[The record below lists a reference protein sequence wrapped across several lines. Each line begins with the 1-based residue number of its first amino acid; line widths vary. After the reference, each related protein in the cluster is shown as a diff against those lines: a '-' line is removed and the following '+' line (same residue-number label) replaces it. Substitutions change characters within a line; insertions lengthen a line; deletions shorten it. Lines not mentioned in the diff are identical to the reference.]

1 MVIKQTSEQLYETKV
16 LDHLGLVAGMCK
28 ELKIAELIDEHLPS
42 SSSDKILSTGNA
54 VVALILNGL
63 GFVNK
68 RLYLVSHFFKNKPV
82 DKLLGVSYLTSAHIN
97 DDTLGRSLDA
107 VYEYGVNN
115 LYALVSQSAIKYLST
130 QYGLQ
135 VGSGQLDNTT
145 FHLHGKEKSLELED
159 GKMLEIVKGYSK
171 DHRPDLVQIGLQLI
185 VENKSRIPLLMKVL
199 SGNEEEGKSYGS
211 FIKDYAH
218 QLDKDYGVKMV
229 VVDSKLY
236 NKDNLSI
243 LSEKD
248 NLKWITRVPNH
259 LKAVKDIVENIDK
272 SSLNSLTSLKPL
284 KSSKDLKDNEDYK
297 NYKDYKDYK
306 YQIVCNSYGSVAQ
319 RWLVLFSPTKYQR
332 DLNALNKKILKAT
345 QAAQKSCKQFLKT
358 EYETKQAALQA
369 ASIFSKKLKYNN
381 LEDVSV
387 KTKKHYSK
395 AGKPKKGQAPDRIT
409 YHIQATI
416 GSDIEQYEAE
426 KEKIGYFI
434 LATNE
439 LDENAIPNEK
449 LLEHY
454 KNQSSVERSFRFL
467 KDPNIVASS
476 LFVQKPERMTAIMMI
491 MTLCLLVYS
500 ALEYATRTLLK
511 KNNLNFPNQ
520 QGKPIQ
526 NPSMKWIF
534 EYFEGIHVL
543 YTPNNQRIILNMD
556 EHQKLILR
564 LLGLNFQHFYT

>member
-1 MVIKQTSEQLYETKV
+1 MVIKQTSEQLYKTKV
-16 LDHLGLVAGMCK
+16 LDHLGLVAGMCQD
-28 ELKIAELIDEHLPS
+28 LKIAELIDKQIPNT
-42 SSSDKILSTGNA
+42 SSDKILSTGNA

-82 DKLLGVSYLTSAHIN
+82 DKLLGVNYLKSSHIN
-97 DDTLGRSLDA
+97 DDTLGRSLDSI
-107 VYEYGVNN
+107 YDYGVNN
-115 LYALVSQSAIKYLST
+115 LYALISHHAINYLCKHH
-130 QYGLQ
+130 GLEL
-135 VGSGQLDNTT
+135 GSGQLDNTT

-159 GKMLEIVKGYSK
+159 GSILEIVKGYSK

-185 VENKSRIPLLMKVL
+185 VENKSRVPLLMKVL

-211 FIKDYAH
+211 FIKDYAD
-218 QLDKDYGVKMV
+218 QLDKDYGVKLV

-243 LSEKD
+243 LSEKGA
-248 NLKWITRVPNH
+248 LKWITRAPNH
-259 LKAVKDIVENIDK
+259 LKAVKDVIENIDK
-272 SSLNSLTSLKPL
+272 SSLQPL
-284 KSSKDLKDNEDYK
+284 KGYEDYK
-297 NYKDYKDYK
+297 YKV
-306 YQIVCNSYGSVAQ
+306 VCNNYGLVAQ
-319 RWLVLFSPTKYQR
+319 RWLVLFSQTKYQR
-332 DLNALNKKILKAT
+332 DLTTLNKRLLKTT
-345 QAAQKSCKQFLKT
+345 QAAQKSLKQLLKA
-358 EYETKQAALQA
+358 EYETEQAALEA
-369 ASIFSKKLKYNN
+369 AHLFAENLKYNH
-381 LEDVSV
+381 LEDVHV
-387 KTKKHYSK
+387 KSKKHYSK
-395 AGKPKKGQAPDRIT
+395 AGKPKKGQEPDRIT
-409 YHIQATI
+409 YHIQAI
-416 GSDIEQYEAE
+416 MSSEIEQYKAE

-439 LDENAIPNEK
+439 LDENTISDEK

-511 KNNLNFPNQ
+511 KNNLSFPNQ
-520 QGKPIQ
+520 QGKLIQ
-526 NPSMKWIF
+526 NPSMKWVF
-534 EYFEGIHVL
+534 EYFEGIHIL
-543 YTPNNQRIILNMD
+543 YAPSN
-556 EHQKLILR
+556 QKLILNMNEYQKLILK

>member
-1 MVIKQTSEQLYETKV
+1 MVIKKRREELYETKV

-28 ELKIAELIDEHLPS
+28 ELKIAELIDEHIPS

-82 DKLLGVSYLTSAHIN
+82 DKLLGVSYLKSSHLN
-97 DDTLGRSLDA
+97 DDALGRSLDA
-107 VYEYGVNN
+107 IYDYGVSN
-115 LYALVSQSAIKYLST
+115 LYALISHYAIDYLCKH
-130 QYGLQ
+130 YGLEL
-135 VGSGQLDNTT
+135 GSGQLDNTT
-145 FHLHGKEKSLELED
+145 FHLHGKEKELELED
-159 GKMLEIVKGYSK
+159 GRVLEIVKGYSK

-185 VENKSRIPLLMKVL
+185 VENKSRVPLLMKVL
-199 SGNEEEGKSYGS
+199 SGNEEEGKSYGN
-211 FIKDYAH
+211 FIKDYTQ
-218 QLDKDYGVKMV
+218 QLDKDYGVKLV

-243 LSEKD
+243 LSEKG

-259 LKAVKDIVENIDK
+259 LKAVKDVIENIDK
-272 SSLNSLTSLKPL
+272 SSLKLLRN
-284 KSSKDLKDNEDYK
+284 NE
-297 NYKDYKDYK
+297 DYK
-306 YQIVCNSYGSVAQ
+306 YQIVCNNYGLVRQ
-319 RWLVLFSPTKYQR
+319 RWLVLFSKTKYQR
-332 DLNALNKKILKAT
+332 DLKGLNKRLLKTT
-345 QAAQKSCKQFLKT
+345 QAAQKSLKQLLKT
-358 EYETKQAALQA
+358 GYDTEQSALEAADV
-369 ASIFSKKLKYNN
+369 FSNKLKYNK
-381 LEDVSV
+381 LEDISV

-395 AGKPKKGQAPDRIT
+395 AGKPKKGQKPDRIT

-416 GSDIEQYEAE
+416 SSDIEQYEAE

-439 LDENAIPNEK
+439 LDENVITNEQ

-476 LFVQKPERMTAIMMI
+476 LFVQKPERMTAIIMI

-500 ALEYATRTLLK
+500 ALEYSTRTLLK
-511 KNNLNFPNQ
+511 KNNLTFPNQ

-534 EYFEGIHVL
+534 EYFEGIHIL
-543 YTPNNQRIILNMD
+543 YTPNNQRLILNMN
-556 EHQKLILR
+556 EHQKLIVK
-564 LLGLNFQHFYT
+564 LLGVNFQDFYT